1 MSARFRPVWLV
12 LDPFTGS
19 RVLLGLKVEAGLV
32 GSFVAASEQTRAA
45 LGASERALAALV
57 LDELHAASEFEALP
71 AAAGPQVVQGDA
83 AEVPASVDDAER
95 WVADRL
101 LGLADAA

>member
-1 MSARFRPVWLV
+1 MTARYRPVWLV

-19 RVLLGLKVEAGLV
+19 RVLLGLKVEAGQRC
-32 GSFVAASEQTRAA
+32 SFVSASEQTWSA
-45 LGASERALAALV
+45 LGARDTALALLV
-57 LDELHAASEFEALP
+57 VDELRTATAFEDLP
-71 AAAGPQVVQGDA
+71 VAAGPQVVQGDA
-83 AEVPASVDDAER
+83 AELPASVEDAER